1 MRKTAVLLL
10 ALALLLSGFAGA
22 VAFADGNGETP
33 ASASVTY
40 GTFFAHLLDAYD
52 SAVRIDADAAALDS
66 GVARAIAAHWK
77 TVYLGDYQLYHYGVD
92 DPAAL
97 PITGAHAFVVLGYEL
112 KNGEMTAE
120 LKGRCDAAAA
130 AAMRFPDSILVCTG
144 GATGSN
150 NPERHTEAG
159 LMKAYLADRW
169 GIAPERIF
177 TDELAMTTA
186 ENAVNTLDILREQ
199 GVEEMTI
206 VTSTYH
212 QRWSQVLFNALAAQY
227 QQKEGYSAKIV
238 GNYCFD
244 IAPANPLF
252 WLDARIAVL
261 QLGSVLGLSSAQ
273 LAQAPISAAIEEK
286 TASLPYWTED
296 SAAARSILAFANTA
310 ADVSTPAWIA
320 PADRIAV
327 FDFEGTL
334 FGEGFYL
341 PMTAL
346 VKYLSEKGFTV
357 FISGGSERARVR
369 ELIRGTLGEW
379 VPPYHV
385 ICGAFA
391 LSAGDEGGT
400 SAVRILDEIGQEP
413 VLVFGSGS
421 GDIALLQYAV
431 QHGGKAYML
440 LPDDPETASDL
451 AAVCLSFGI
460 ETVSMGDDFATV
472 YGETGTKVADDPA
485 A

>member
-1 MRKTAVLLL
+1 MRKTAVLLA
-10 ALALLLSGFAGA
+10 ALALFLSGFAGPG
-22 VAFADGNGETP
+22 AFADGGGET
-33 ASASVTY
+33 ATSATVTY

-66 GVARAIAAHWK
+66 GVARAIAVHWK
-77 TVYLGDYQLYHYGVD
+77 TVYLGDYHLYRYGVD

-97 PITGAHAFVVLGYEL
+97 PVTGAHAFVVLGYEL

-130 AAMRFPDSILVCTG
+130 AAMQFPDSILVCTG

-159 LMKAYLADRW
+159 LMKAYLTDRW
-169 GIAPERIF
+169 SIAPERIF
-177 TDELAMTTA
+177 TDELAMTTT

-199 GVEEMTI
+199 GIEEMTI

-227 QQKEGYSAKIV
+227 QEREGYSAKIV

-244 IAPANPLF
+244 ITPANPLF

-261 QLGSVLGLSSAQ
+261 QLGPVLGLSSAQ
-273 LAQAPISAAIEEK
+273 LTQAPITASEEK
-286 TASLPYWTED
+286 PVSLPYWTED
-296 SAAARSILAFANTA
+296 SAAARSILAFVNA
-310 ADVSTPAWIA
+310 ATDPSSSAWIA
-320 PADRIAV
+320 PPDRIAV

-334 FGEGFYL
+334 WDQGFYP

-357 FISGGSERARVR
+357 FISGGSERAKVR

-385 ICGAFA
+385 TGGAFA
-391 LSAGDEGGT
+391 PAACDDGGNSA
-400 SAVRILDEIGQEP
+400 ARILDEIGQAP

-421 GDIALLQYAV
+421 GDIALAQYAV
-431 QHGGKAYML
+431 KHGGKAYL
-440 LPDDPETASDL
+440 LLYDDPEA
-451 AAVCLSFGI
+451 AAVRPSLGM
-460 ETVSMGDDFATV
+460 ETISIREDFAV
-472 YGETGTKVADDPA
+472 LYGPE
-485 A
+485 